1 MLLSVISGLFW
12 FVFLGGQV
20 GAFDSVRFETGSNRL
35 FERDLFGK
43 PARAFRGHA
52 LTRPDKPEKQPIWL
66 AAQLH

>member
-1 MLLSVISGLFW
+1 
-12 FVFLGGQV
+12 V

-52 LTRPDKPEKQPIWL
+52 LTRLNKPEKQPIWL

>member
-1 MLLSVISGLFW
+1 MLLSVISGLFGSFPGAGRW
-12 FVFLGGQV
+12 GTFESV
-20 GAFDSVRFETGSNRL
+20 GFETGSNLL